1 MTNMK
6 LRSSCTVVTSSVRP
20 VLPHGLTESRLV
32 LFVGQRL
39 WMTRHGETVQ
49 QRILRS
55 FIDLSVLR
63 NPGEL
68 YCNASNVNMLTDS
81 HWEFVSKKK

>member
-1 MTNMK
+1 
-6 LRSSCTVVTSSVRP
+6 
-20 VLPHGLTESRLV
+20 
-32 LFVGQRL
+32 
-39 WMTRHGETVQ
+39 MTRHGETVQ

-81 HWEFVSKKK
+81 HWEFVSKKKVME